1 MPKQWIQ
8 LSPLEWQQIRAA
20 YEHDPKR
27 PNMCQLAR
35 QYGISNSTI
44 SKRIKEESWNRH
56 DALALATIKRVKE
69 ANTDIVEQ
77 TAANVTAQ
85 LTKHL
90 TDSLQPWI
98 EREKVRHVR
107 TQTKRAKLALRQ
119 LDYHI
124 KPDLVLNPKDSSFIA
139 KTAETWDNIMR
150 RSLGMNDN
158 VPTGTGLT
166 LNVLTNHAAVQVK
179 ANTNET

>member
-1 MPKQWIQ
+1 MPQAYKL
-8 LSPLEWQQIRAA
+8 LSHLDWKAIRLA
-20 YEHDPKR
+20 YETDPTH
-27 PNMCQLAR
+27 PTATSLALK
-35 QYGISNSTI
+35 YGIDQSTVAMH
-44 SKRIKEESWNRH
+44 KRKEHWQRS
-56 DALALATIKRVKE
+56 DALALATIKRVE
-69 ANTDIVEQ
+69 NDSNAILEQ
-77 TAANVTAQ
+77 TTANVTAQ

-90 TDSLQPWI
+90 SDTLQPWI
-98 EREKVRHVR
+98 EREKVKHVR
-107 TQTKRAKLALRQ
+107 TQTRRAKLALRQ
-119 LDYHI
+119 LDHHI